1 MLNVS
6 RVVRPL
12 MDLVTF
18 GEAMVRLSP
27 PAGERLDDAR
37 RFDVHVGGSELNV
50 AAGAARL
57 GLRTRWVSR
66 LAETPL
72 GRLIARRAGEAGVDL
87 SHVLW
92 AEGERV
98 GLYFVD
104 GEAVRYDR
112 ADSAMSRLAPGV
124 VDWPRA
130 LDGARWFHL
139 SGITPA
145 LPAGA
150 AAATVEA
157 LAAAK
162 RAGGGLTVSYDL
174 NYRPQL
180 WTAERAREVQEPFL
194 GQVDVLITNQ
204 EDPRILFGIAGPEE
218 TVARALQQ
226 RFGCRAVVV
235 TLRAPSGSGRRT
247 RSAIALAGGALHR
260 GPRSAADILDP
271 IGAGDAFSAGLIAAL
286 LRSDD
291 WATALRWGVA
301 LSALKY
307 GVAGDFSTAGP
318 ADLEQ
323 AVKRLED
330 VR

>member
-27 PAGERLDDAR
+27 PAGQRLDDAR
-37 RFDVHVGGSELNV
+37 QLDVHVGGSELNV
-50 AAGAARL
+50 AVGAARL
-57 GLRTRWVSR
+57 GLRARWVSR
-66 LAETPL
+66 LPETPL
-72 GRLIARRAGEAGVDL
+72 GRLIARRAAEAGVDL
-87 SHVLW
+87 SHVRW

-104 GEAVRYDR
+104 AAAVRYDR
-112 ADSAMSRLAPGV
+112 ADSAMSRLAPGA

-139 SGITPA
+139 SGITPSLSA
-145 LPAGA
+145 SA
-150 AAATVEA
+150 AAATAEA

-162 RAGGGLTVSYDL
+162 RAGLTVSYDL

-180 WTAERAREVQEPFL
+180 WSPERAREDQEPLL

-204 EDPRILFGIAGPEE
+204 EDPRALFGIAGPEE
-218 TVARALQQ
+218 TVARALQE

-235 TLRAPSGSGRRT
+235 TLREPAGSARRT
-247 RSAIALAGGALHR
+247 RGAIALAGGTLHR
-260 GPRSAADILDP
+260 GPRSAADIVDP

-291 WATALRWGVA
+291 WGTAVRWGVA

-307 GVAGDFSTAGP
+307 GVAGDFSTAGQ
-318 ADLEQ
+318 ADLER
-323 AVKRLED
+323 ALNRL
-330 VR
+330 

>member
-1 MLNVS
+1 
-6 RVVRPL
+6 

-50 AAGAARL
+50 AVAAARL

-104 GEAVRYDR
+104 GDAVRYDR

-145 LPAGA
+145 LSTGA

-218 TVARALQQ
+218 TVARALQE

-235 TLRAPSGSGRRT
+235 TLRAPAARCIAGHAALRTSSIPSGRGT
-247 RSAIALAGGALHR
+247 RSARDSSRPCSVPTI
-260 GPRSAADILDP
+260 GPP
-271 IGAGDAFSAGLIAAL
+271 HSAGAWRCR
-286 LRSDD
+286 RS
-291 WATALRWGVA
+291 
-301 LSALKY
+301 
-307 GVAGDFSTAGP
+307 STAWP
-318 ADLEQ
+318 AIS
-323 AVKRLED
+323 
-330 VR
+330 VRRVRPTSSRR